1 MFANNFRIWASERSW
16 RITPILLYPNLLVL
30 RTTLNCLF
38 KIWLLNIKNLLRDI
52 SDKLK
57 ILNFD
62 VRKFSVISLVKTKN
76 IAFIPVTC
84 NKVVGG
90 SSLSLWSSLFENKQ
104 LFIFSIIKRNQN
116 FRCQSYTMGNSPKTK
131 RKLKELLSKNELIL
145 YNNNSVID

>member
-1 MFANNFRIWASERSW
+1 MFANNFRIWAPERSS

-30 RTTLNCLF
+30 KTTLNCLF
-38 KIWLLNIKNLLRDI
+38 KIWLLNIKN
-52 SDKLK
+52 KLK

-76 IAFIPVTC
+76 ISFIPVTC

-104 LFIFSIIKRNQN
+104 LFIFSIIKRNQS

-131 RKLKELLSKNELIL
+131 RKLKELFSKNELIL